1 MRYMINRS
9 RIIYSIFILITIS
22 LGLLSRNSDI
32 SLPVFLATYAGDT
45 LWGLMVFWMFCV
57 LFFTKKTWIVFLYAI
72 LFSYSIEF
80 SQFYHAEWID
90 SIRSTRL
97 GGLVLGY
104 GFKWSDLL
112 CYLTGITFGAV
123 IDSVLIKMKKIRS
136 IPDI

>member
-1 MRYMINRS
+1 MRCMINRS
-9 RIIYSIFILITIS
+9 RIIYSIFVLITIG
-22 LGLLSRNSDI
+22 LGLLSRSSDI
-32 SLPVFLATYAGDT
+32 LLPVFLATYAGDT

-57 LFFTKKTWIVFLYAI
+57 LFVTKKTWIVFLYAI

-104 GFKWSDLL
+104 GFKWSDLI
-112 CYLTGITFGAV
+112 CYLTGITLGIV
-123 IDSVLIKMKKIRS
+123 IDSILIKIRNNKKLA
-136 IPDI
+136 